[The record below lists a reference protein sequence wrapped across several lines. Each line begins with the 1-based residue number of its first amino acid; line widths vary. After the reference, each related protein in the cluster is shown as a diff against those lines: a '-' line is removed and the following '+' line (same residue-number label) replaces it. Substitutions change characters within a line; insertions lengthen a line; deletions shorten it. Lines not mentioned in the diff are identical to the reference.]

1 MAEKATTERS
11 APEKRPPAARPRRFT
26 APDELKAE
34 FGVQSQT
41 ENHIQGVVTTENVRD
56 LLDSFGLQDKS
67 EIVFPFQ
74 HMKKA
79 NGEVWGIRIE
89 PPAVQTLDRN
99 IVLGHQWVYMKHHP
113 EGAPAGN

>member
-1 MAEKATTERS
+1 MAEKAIH
-11 APEKRPPAARPRRFT
+11 EKSTQGQRAPAARPRRFT

-41 ENHIQGVVTTENVRD
+41 ENHIQGVVATENVRD

-89 PPAVQTLDRN
+89 PPAVQTLDRQ
-99 IVLGHQWVYMKHHP
+99 IVTGHQWVYMKHHP
-113 EGAPAGN
+113 EGAPAGL

>member
-1 MAEKATTERS
+1 MAEKVTPRDS
-11 APEKRPPAARPRRFT
+11 AAAARPPARKVHKFV

-41 ENHIQGVVTTENVRD
+41 ENHIQGVVATENVRD

-89 PPAVQTLDRN
+89 PPAVQTLDRQ
-99 IVLGHQWVYMKHHP
+99 IVTGHQWVYMKHHP
-113 EGAPAGN
+113 EGAPAGL